1 MGWNLNSDRPIY
13 AQLMEKIQIQIVSGV
28 YAPGDR
34 LPTVRELAAEAA
46 VNPNTMQKAFSEL
59 ERSGLIITLRTNGR
73 VVTQDTQLISSL
85 RMQLAASMVQDF
97 YEGMRALGFA
107 GKEIADAVS
116 LYSKG
121 RE

>member
-97 YEGMRALGFA
+97 YEGMRALGFV